1 MRKIALPIIACG
13 LLLGA
18 AFAQDKGANVP
29 VASDAQPD
37 GSVVLSG
44 GSVAAGVGY
53 VWGHGALHFQGSDH
67 DFSISGVSIAD
78 AGAANISASG
88 SVYNLKNVSDF
99 AGNYAAV
106 AAGIT
111 IGGGGSASY
120 LRNEH
125 GVVIKLVST
134 TVGLRFNL
142 SANGVHVTLKS

>member
-1 MRKIALPIIACG
+1 MRNIALPIIACG
-13 LLLGA
+13 LLVGA
-18 AFAQDKGANVP
+18 AFAQNNGADAP
-29 VASDAQPD
+29 VASDAKPD
-37 GSVVLSG
+37 GTVVLSG

-53 VWGHGALHFQGSDH
+53 VWGHGALHYQSGDH

-88 SVYNLKNVSDF
+88 TVYNLKNLSDF

-106 AAGIT
+106 AAGLT